1 MMQCVRRCSF
11 ICGAVLSILL
21 LLCSCQAGAGPLILP
36 DNVPSKNTS
45 QGKEKLLAAL
55 NTVDI
60 RRPETTQDSYI
71 QGADSVAETI
81 FLCIQKE
88 SGNNAAAAIELLS
101 ESRDT
106 GLSNCAD
113 VVLNRLSPSP
123 DETYLVSY
131 ALLSADVL
139 EDGALRGDADLSG
152 VALTLLTNRTLLVY
166 SDSFSAHCQP
176 ECRLCRRR
184 HRRSGARRG
193 CVRFLTAFFKTS
205 KKMTAAVSCSAA
217 VIFSV
222 HPIGRTI
229 LYSYNKGSCQRLSTE
244 KKIAFCRF
252 ARFHIVNCT
261 AQNAA

>member
-45 QGKEKLLAAL
+45 LGKEKLLAAL
-55 NTVDI
+55 NTIVI
-60 RRPETTQDSYI
+60 RRPETTQDSCIPYI

-166 SDSFSAHCQP
+166 SDSSQ
-176 ECRLCRRR
+176 R
-184 HRRSGARRG
+184 
-193 CVRFLTAFFKTS
+193 TASQKTGF
-205 KKMTAAVSCSAA
+205 AVGVIGNQALVVA
-217 VIFSV
+217 VFVS
-222 HPIGRTI
+222 
-229 LYSYNKGSCQRLSTE
+229 
-244 KKIAFCRF
+244 
-252 ARFHIVNCT
+252 
-261 AQNAA
+261 

>member
-1 MMQCVRRCSF
+1 MLRVGFHRFYSISVKSCHTDRRSHHDAVCQTMQFYLWSCSQHP
-11 ICGAVLSILL
+11 APALQLSGWGRAAHPAGQ
-21 LLCSCQAGAGPLILP
+21 CSL
-36 DNVPSKNTS
+36 KNTS

-166 SDSFSAHCQP
+166 SDSSQ
-176 ECRLCRRR
+176 R
-184 HRRSGARRG
+184 
-193 CVRFLTAFFKTS
+193 TASQKTGF
-205 KKMTAAVSCSAA
+205 AVGVIGGQALVVA
-217 VIFSV
+217 VFVS
-222 HPIGRTI
+222 
-229 LYSYNKGSCQRLSTE
+229 
-244 KKIAFCRF
+244 
-252 ARFHIVNCT
+252 
-261 AQNAA
+261 

>member
-21 LLCSCQAGAGPLILP
+21 LLCSCQAGAGQLILP
-36 DNVPSKNTS
+36 DNIPSENTS
-45 QGKEKLLAAL
+45 QGKKELLAAL
-55 NTVDI
+55 NTIGI

-71 QGADSVAETI
+71 PGADSVAETI
-81 FLCIQKE
+81 FLCIQKK

-152 VALTLLTNRTLLVY
+152 VALPSSPIGLFLFTLTVL
-166 SDSFSAHCQP
+166 SALP
-176 ECRLCRRR
+176 ARRPALPSASSAV
-184 HRRSGARRG
+184 RRSSWLYS
-193 CVRFLTAFFKTS
+193 FPDSIFQDKQ
-205 KKMTAAVSCSAA
+205 KMTAAVSCSAA

-222 HPIGRTI
+222 HPIGQTI

-244 KKIAFCRF
+244 KRLLFVDLRGF
-252 ARFHIVNCT
+252 T
-261 AQNAA
+261 L

>member
-106 GLSNCAD
+106 GLANCAA

-152 VALTLLTNRTLLVY
+152 VALTLLTNR
-166 SDSFSAHCQP
+166 
-176 ECRLCRRR
+176 
-184 HRRSGARRG
+184 
-193 CVRFLTAFFKTS
+193 RFLVLSDAFQPTASQKTGF
-205 KKMTAAVSCSAA
+205 AVGVIGGQALVVA
-217 VIFSV
+217 VFVS
-222 HPIGRTI
+222 
-229 LYSYNKGSCQRLSTE
+229 
-244 KKIAFCRF
+244 
-252 ARFHIVNCT
+252 
-261 AQNAA
+261 

>member
-1 MMQCVRRCSF
+1 MLLRVGFHRFYSISVKSCHAGRRSRHDAVCQTMQFYLWSCSQHP
-11 ICGAVLSILL
+11 APALQLSGWGRAAHPAGQ
-21 LLCSCQAGAGPLILP
+21 CSL
-36 DNVPSKNTS
+36 KNTS

-88 SGNNAAAAIELLS
+88 SGNNAAAAIKLLS

-166 SDSFSAHCQP
+166 SDSSQ
-176 ECRLCRRR
+176 R
-184 HRRSGARRG
+184 
-193 CVRFLTAFFKTS
+193 TASQKTGF
-205 KKMTAAVSCSAA
+205 AVGVIGGQALVVA
-217 VIFSV
+217 VFVS
-222 HPIGRTI
+222 
-229 LYSYNKGSCQRLSTE
+229 
-244 KKIAFCRF
+244 
-252 ARFHIVNCT
+252 
-261 AQNAA
+261 

>member
-88 SGNNAAAAIELLS
+88 SGNNAAAAIKLLS
-101 ESRDT
+101 ANEVT
-106 GLSNCAD
+106 GFANCAN
-113 VVLNRLSPSP
+113 VVLNRLSTSP
-123 DETYLVSY
+123 DETYFVSY

-139 EDGALRGDADLSG
+139 EDGALREDVDLSA
-152 VALTLLTNRTLLVY
+152 VARTLLANRSLLVL
-166 SDSFSAHCQP
+166 SDVFQPDASQKIGFAVGVIGGQALVVAVFVSCQHFSRQTKNDRCG
-176 ECRLCRRR
+176 LLL
-184 HRRSGARRG
+184 RSGH
-193 CVRFLTAFFKTS
+193 FLCPSYWANHF
-205 KKMTAAVSCSAA
+205 
-217 VIFSV
+217 
-222 HPIGRTI
+222 I
-229 LYSYNKGSCQRLSTE
+229 LL
-244 KKIAFCRF
+244 
-252 ARFHIVNCT
+252 
-261 AQNAA
+261 

>member
-1 MMQCVRRCSF
+1 MQCVRRCSF

-21 LLCSCQAGAGPLILP
+21 LLCSCQAGAGPRILP

-152 VALTLLTNRTLLVY
+152 VALTLHTTRPLLVY
-166 SDSFSAHCQP
+166 SACSQRPACLKTGFAAGVIVG
-176 ECRLCRRR
+176 
-184 HRRSGARRG
+184 RRSSWLYS
-193 CVRFLTAFFKTS
+193 FPDSIFQDKQ
-205 KKMTAAVSCSAA
+205 KMTAAVSCSAA

-222 HPIGRTI
+222 HPIGQTI

-244 KKIAFCRF
+244 KRLLFVDLRGF
-252 ARFHIVNCT
+252 T
-261 AQNAA
+261 L